1 MCIYVDLLLKVV
13 TWTITAEGGVNVTQ
27 VFSKHAVCCDW
38 LSADQDSESVFQS
51 LNFQTGN
58 YEDSDPGRICCVESE
73 AEVRHSSILW
83 PENSRT
89 ALLYL
94 CKPGSGFCFQL
105 CRLNFEGNP
114 ELACRKQV
122 RLKPTTFPDENRGS
136 LWRFKIRLQTVL
148 MHFEEPRQDFRH
160 RWTAALGLI
169 SWVPLT
175 LTSAQLHL
183 VE

>member
-122 RLKPTTFPDENRGS
+122 RLKPTTFPDENPGPSDASRSDSKLS
-136 LWRFKIRLQTVL
+136 LCTLKSPDKISDTDERPLWDWFL
-148 MHFEEPRQDFRH
+148 GFR
-160 RWTAALGLI
+160 WLWPAL
-169 SWVPLT
+169 SCT
-175 LTSAQLHL
+175 
-183 VE
+183 